1 MSCELLVE
9 GAAVLSMDAAYRVY
23 EPGFVAVSGGAIAAV
38 GPASEAGSWKKAC
51 LEGGGRVLGGPS
63 SLVLP
68 GFVNVHTHVP
78 MAAFRGACEDMEDR
92 LTRFLFPMEQ
102 RLVERGLVREA
113 SRFCL
118 AEMAKSGTTTFA
130 DMYYF
135 EDEVARAAKEIGM
148 RCLLGETV
156 VDFPAPDSSSPYGG
170 IEYGRRFIEEWR
182 ADPLVSPCLA
192 PHAPYTVDAAH
203 LREIWKVAEATGTP
217 VMMHVAEAAKE
228 NERFRASHGSVVS
241 YLDSIGCLD
250 SRLIGAH
257 MIYLD
262 GKDIALLKERDV
274 AIAHCPASNAKSGRP
289 IAPAYSCREAGLRL
303 GLATDGPVSGNGM
316 DMMGIVGLYPKLQ
329 KVLTGRRDV
338 VSSRE
343 ALRAAT
349 LGGAEALGLAGRTGS
364 LEVGKRADLLVAET
378 DDFSVQPV
386 YDWYATAVY
395 ALKPHNVRSV
405 LVDGRLVVDGGKMTG
420 IDEGSTKAAMRD
432 IAARCRGEIERLK
445 RETADR
451 R

>member
-1 MSCELLVE
+1 MNCDLLVE
-9 GAAVLSMDAAYRVY
+9 GGAVLCLDAAYRVF
-23 EPGFVAVSGGAIAAV
+23 EPGYVAIRDGAIVGV
-38 GPASEAGSWKKAC
+38 GPAAEAAPGT
-51 LEGGGRVLGGPS
+51 GRWQAARRLGGPDF
-63 SLVLP
+63 LVLP
-68 GFVNVHTHVP
+68 GLVNVHTHVP

-102 RLVERGLVREA
+102 RLVGPDLVRKA

-135 EDEVARAAKEIGM
+135 EDEVARAAKEIGL

-156 VDFPAPDSSSPYGG
+156 VDFAAPDSSEPYGG
-170 IEYGRRFIEEWR
+170 IGYASRFIEDWR
-182 ADPLVSPCLA
+182 GESLIQPCFA
-192 PHAPYTVDAAH
+192 PHATYTVDEAH
-203 LREIWKVAEATGTP
+203 LKKIWSEAGRLGVP

-228 NERFRASHGSVVS
+228 SERFRASHGSVVR

-250 SRLIGAH
+250 ERLIAAH
-257 MIYLD
+257 MIYVD
-262 GKDIALLKERDV
+262 DEDIALLKRRDV

-289 IAPAYSCREAGLRL
+289 IAPAYKYREAGLRL

-316 DMMGIVGLYPKLQ
+316 DMMGVLSLYPKLQ
-329 KVLTGRRDV
+329 KVLSGRREE

-349 LGGAEALGLAGRTGS
+349 LGGAEALGLADRTGS
-364 LEVGKRADLLVAET
+364 LETGKRADLVLVDT
-378 DDFSVQPV
+378 DDFCMQPV

-395 ALKPHNVRSV
+395 AMKPHNVKSV
-405 LVDGRLVVDGGKMTG
+405 IVDGRLVVEDGRMTG
-420 IDEGSTKAAMRD
+420 IDEAGTKAEMRD
-432 IAARCRGEIERLK
+432 IASRCRGEIERLK
-445 RETADR
+445 GEVEGR